1 VAVKK
6 QPIAFG
12 KYYLLDRINIGGMA
26 EVWRAKMYG
35 ESGFEK
41 LVAIKRILPNIAEDE
56 EFITMFIDEAKI
68 SVQLTHPNIAQVFDL
83 GRIGDSYFIAME
95 YVAGR
100 DLKAIFDRGRKRGEP
115 APIPL
120 TCYAIAKMCEGLDH
134 AHRKR
139 DAAGLELHIVHRDVS
154 PQNCLVSYEGEV
166 KVIDFGIAKAA
177 NKASQTQAGI
187 LKGKFGYMSPEQVRG
202 LPLDQRSDVF
212 SAGIVLYEMLT
223 GERLFTGESDF
234 SVLEKVRQADVLP
247 PTKYNRRIPEGLEKI
262 VLTALAKDPDER
274 YPYASDLANALQRYV
289 VTSDAVFSRRDLMQS
304 MKSTFAEDV
313 ENEKLREAEYAAIRL
328 PRAMGSQ
335 AQSRGQ
341 PAAHAAPLKLSQEAP
356 PKDNPG
362 PVSRGAALRKVTET
376 PLTAIADERTLVGF
390 GIPTPV
396 EMAAADPRAPGER
409 DLVGDRTRAPR
420 GPRAVRAAAAPDN
433 SSVDETLFASSP
445 HRPDARPA
453 PGLDPARPAVGR
465 PLPPNLDGPVRSR
478 SPSASAPDDEPS
490 SGPSARTRARP
501 SRLKWILIGAGA
513 GLAALLAGAAIAF
526 MALGTGSV
534 QVSYE
539 PGDARVYL
547 DGKEVCVRSPCIVSK
562 LEPRPWTLEVRKDHF
577 EGYVQAIEVPRNEV
591 FRVSPDV
598 KLELVATGVPAVIA
612 SDPGDAEVAIDGKV
626 VKALGVA
633 DIWSGPLS
641 VGQPHEIAV
650 SKPGYSTWKRAVS
663 PAIADGPLKEF
674 ARLERVAFKVSFV
687 STPPGADVLVD
698 DTKIGS
704 TPLTVETLDPSAA
717 HTVVLQKRC
726 FENVTRTLVA
736 GSPSTEINAALR
748 PAKERGCPERP

>member
-6 QPIAFG
+6 QPIPFG
-12 KYYLLDRINIGGMA
+12 KYCLLDRINIGGMA
-26 EVWRAKMYG
+26 EVWRAKALG
-35 ESGFEK
+35 ETGFEK
-41 LVAIKRILPNIAEDE
+41 LVAIKRILPNIAEDD
-56 EFITMFIDEAKI
+56 EFISMFIDEAKI
-68 SVQLTHPNIAQVFDL
+68 AVQLTHDNIAQVFDL

-100 DLKAIFDRGRKRGEP
+100 DLKAIFDRGRNRGEP

-120 TCYAIAKMCEGLDH
+120 TCYAIAKMCEGLDY

-139 DAAGLELHIVHRDVS
+139 DAAGRELHIVHRDVS

-234 SVLEKVRQADVLP
+234 SVLEKVRQADILP

-274 YPYASDLANALQRYV
+274 YPYASDLADALRRYA

-313 ENEKLREAEYAAIRL
+313 ENEKLRQAEYAVMRL
-328 PRAMGSQ
+328 LPTMASQ
-335 AQSRGQ
+335 ARGQ
-341 PAAHAAPLKLSQEAP
+341 PAAPAAPLKPLQEAP
-356 PKDNPG
+356 PKAGPG
-362 PVSRGAALRKVTET
+362 PASRGAPTGRVTEAPQPAVT
-376 PLTAIADERTLVGF
+376 GERTLVSS

-396 EMAAADPRAPGER
+396 EMAAADPRAHER
-409 DLVGDRTRAPR
+409 DLTGDRTRAPS
-420 GPRAVRAAAAPDN
+420 GPRAAAGLSS
-433 SSVDETLFASSP
+433 SSVDETLFATAQRP
-445 HRPDARPA
+445 HARPA
-453 PGLDPARPAVGR
+453 SGLEPARPAVGR
-465 PLPPNLDGPVRSR
+465 PLPPNLGEPGRSR
-478 SPSASAPDDEPS
+478 SLSESAPDDEPS
-490 SGPSARTRARP
+490 DPSARARTRP
-501 SRLKWILIGAGA
+501 SRLKWVLIGAGA
-513 GLAALLAGAAIAF
+513 GLAILLAGAAIAF

-539 PGDARVYL
+539 PSDARVYL

-562 LEPRPWTLEVRKDHF
+562 LEPRTWRLEVRKDPF
-577 EGYVQAIEVPRNEV
+577 EGYVQAVEVPRNEV

-598 KLELVATGVPAVIA
+598 KLKPIATEVPAVIA
-612 SDPGDAEVAIDGKV
+612 SDPADASFRSD
-626 VKALGVA
+626 
-633 DIWSGPLS
+633 D
-641 VGQPHEIAV
+641 
-650 SKPGYSTWKRAVS
+650 KR
-663 PAIADGPLKEF
+663 P
-674 ARLERVAFKVSFV
+674 
-687 STPPGADVLVD
+687 
-698 DTKIGS
+698 
-704 TPLTVETLDPSAA
+704 
-717 HTVVLQKRC
+717 
-726 FENVTRTLVA
+726 
-736 GSPSTEINAALR
+736 
-748 PAKERGCPERP
+748 